1 MHQNG
6 SMFVQPRQSAP
17 MTSGVFAEGWLHQ
30 IQAQGGSIIQV
41 AFEVVRA
48 CQGTMMRRYSAL
60 RALVEKNELQDLFKY
75 VQNIFQHD
83 EWIQKEYSGGLNA
96 HMFADDSLDEVLQIS
111 ETALQVSAQV
121 SALLLEKVRD
131 GTSIDIRF
139 ANGMH
144 SVAAMTGQAE
154 EQQVV
159 FMSNDL
165 MTYLKETVRECK
177 KDDNFHPSSNSDFS
191 NVNDNSQVSNRSQL
205 LDDQYLDK
213 ISDFVKRV
221 KGDPYAGSAAN
232 HNYF

>member
-1 MHQNG
+1 
-6 SMFVQPRQSAP
+6 

-131 GTSIDIRF
+131 GTY
-139 ANGMH
+139 M
-144 SVAAMTGQAE
+144 
-154 EQQVV
+154 
-159 FMSNDL
+159 
-165 MTYLKETVRECK
+165 
-177 KDDNFHPSSNSDFS
+177 
-191 NVNDNSQVSNRSQL
+191 
-205 LDDQYLDK
+205 
-213 ISDFVKRV
+213 
-221 KGDPYAGSAAN
+221 
-232 HNYF
+232 